1 MNIKKENY
9 TNLPDYLRALVNYNC
24 GGQNPIR
31 KHEHVRFAETVGI
44 KLDSRASKDEYFI
57 NLCKVV
63 SPNDIATV
71 FRIGATREDFERKL
85 NLDPEDFDTLVAK
98 RLITPISDISS
109 GKDTLY
115 NISDYYYLTDGV
127 VDDVLH
133 HEDRTPSPDDED
145 FGIYCSDVIDEVL
158 AVLERASDEI
168 TDILNAETPEV
179 RAVVVNALVE
189 NALLN
194 NIE

>member
-31 KHEHVRFAETVGI
+31 KHELVRFAEAAGI
-44 KLDSRASKDEYFI
+44 KLDSRASKDEYFV

-63 SPNDIATV
+63 SPSDIAAV
-71 FRIGATREDFERKL
+71 FRIGATEEDFKRKF
-85 NLDPEDFDTLVAK
+85 NITHDNFIELVSKGCIRPMMKNAN
-98 RLITPISDISS
+98 
-109 GKDTLY
+109 GKNDLY
-115 NISDYYYLTDGV
+115 NLSDYYCLTSEEV
-127 VDDVLH
+127 AAVLCFDDA
-133 HEDRTPSPDDED
+133 DSPDSED
-145 FGIYCSDVIDEVL
+145 FGFDCSDVIDEVL

-168 TDILNAETPEV
+168 TDILNAETQEV
-179 RAVVVNALVE
+179 RAVVVNALIE